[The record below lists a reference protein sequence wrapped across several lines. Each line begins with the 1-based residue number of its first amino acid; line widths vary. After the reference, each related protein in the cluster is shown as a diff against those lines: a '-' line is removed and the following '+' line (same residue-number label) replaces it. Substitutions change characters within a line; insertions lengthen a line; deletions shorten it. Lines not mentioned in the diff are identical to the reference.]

1 METEEGG
8 AAWRRWG
15 RSERYSKQWT
25 GYRAQEKGQVDL
37 DKEMSKKKKKEEEED
52 WESSTTSLEAEGQI
66 KLAADSQ
73 HWRKYSKQLAEKLQA
88 GKVRQKDVKERTQT

>member
-37 DKEMSKKKKKEEEED
+37 DKEMSKKKKKKKKKKK
-52 WESSTTSLEAEGQI
+52 I
-66 KLAADSQ
+66 
-73 HWRKYSKQLAEKLQA
+73 EKVVPQVWKPK
-88 GKVRQKDVKERTQT
+88 GR

>member
-8 AAWRRWG
+8 AAWRCWG

-37 DKEMSKKKKKEEEED
+37 DKEMGKKEDEEED

-73 HWRKYSKQLAEKLQA
+73 HWRKYS
-88 GKVRQKDVKERTQT
+88 